1 MLDLDFRD
9 KPVENEID
17 RMFDYDVDGVLN
29 PVEQACKLDFMTG
42 DIEEYSNDKDYKPA
56 NLTYLDPDDLEDMDE
71 DERREALEDA
81 GYDPDEYDPDDFYGG
96 GGSYMSE
103 EERRKQDERLN
114 AIQKAHEKREQTKA
128 LIIIG
133 ILSVACIVFASSPGI
148 ILFIGAMLLSAKI
161 SKMF

>member
-9 KPVENEID
+9 KPVEDEID

-42 DIEEYSNDKDYKPA
+42 DIEEYGDENDYKPA
-56 NLTYLDPDDLEDMDE
+56 NLTYLDPDDLKDLDE

-81 GYDPDEYDPDDFYGG
+81 GYDPDDYDPDEYYGG

-103 EERRKQDERLN
+103 EESRKWDESLN
-114 AIQKAHEKREQTKA
+114 TIQKAHEKREQKKA
-128 LIIIG
+128 LIIVG
-133 ILSVACIVFASSPGI
+133 IFCVACIVFASSPGI

>member
-29 PVEQACKLDFMTG
+29 PVEQLDRLVFLTG
-42 DIEEYSNDKDYKPA
+42 YVEKESDDDGYEPG
-56 NLTYLDPDDLEDMDE
+56 NLTYLDPDDLDDMDE
-71 DERREALEDA
+71 DERRDALEDA
-81 GYDPDEYDPDDFYGG
+81 GYDPDDYYGCS
-96 GGSYMSE
+96 GSCMSE
-103 EERRKQDERLN
+103 EESRKWDETLDTIR
-114 AIQKAHEKREQTKA
+114 KSHEKREHNKA

-161 SKMF
+161 SKIF